1 MGSWET
7 EFQALADPVVAD
19 RYRGAF
25 PRAYRRAVSP
35 RQALREVQF
44 IEAHGGEAGVDLWL
58 ERGQPPDLRFYSA
71 RPGYLDEWLP
81 PLRNLGLRVIDQR
94 SFQIKTPEGKVY
106 LRCFQVEAPAGAER
120 LAAAREVVLDLLRAQ
135 LAGKVEDDRLNGLAL
150 VEGLDWRLIDV
161 LRGYRNYYLQLTRD
175 SRERFHQALLD
186 CPEAAR
192 LLCEYFRTRF
202 DPDLPWPSLDAREEE
217 GLLPLRLKLQEVLA
231 GVEDLKTDRL
241 LRMLFNLIDATV
253 RTNFFLP
260 GAEGRLAFKLSG
272 LGVIEMPAPKPLF
285 EIYVHS
291 PYVEA
296 VHLRA
301 SRVAR
306 GGIRWSDRP
315 DDFRTEVWE
324 LMRTQMLK
332 NALIVPQG
340 AKGGFIVKRGSPKEA
355 YVTFMRAL
363 LDLTDNL
370 EDGRAVHPPR
380 LVCYDSD
387 DYYLVVAADK
397 GTARLS
403 DTANQVATEY
413 RFWLK
418 DAFASGGSSGYDH
431 KRLGIT
437 AKGAF
442 ECARRHFREL
452 GRDLDN
458 EIVTV
463 VGIGSMDGD
472 VFGNGMLLSRRLK
485 LLAAFSGQHIF
496 LDPDPDPEASYLERK
511 RLFEQAA
518 GWDSYDRSL
527 ISEGGGVWPRA
538 AKEIPLSPQVRRWL
552 GIRQTALDGEQLIRH
567 LLTAE
572 ADLLWLGGI
581 GTYIKASGEK
591 NETVGDPANDSV
603 RVDACELKVKV
614 VAEGANLG
622 FTQKARVEYALKG
635 GKINLDAIDNSG
647 GVDLSDHEVNLKIL
661 LYRLKQTGQLQ
672 ENPGDWLA
680 DLEDEVVMRVLAH
693 NASQAL
699 CLSLELERCRRDVL
713 PFLALADRLE
723 NAGAL
728 DRQAADFP
736 DREEVLARPEGC
748 LTRPELAVLLSHAKM
763 QFKQA
768 LLERS
773 DFLRQDWLQPYLQGY
788 FPGLLVERYLPAV
801 AAHPLAPEI
810 TVTNLANFVL
820 DRAGATFLTWI
831 EDIAT
836 PLLEHAVG
844 LYLTFDAVLG
854 GQTLRAALLARERTL
869 GSARLYAL
877 LLRIEDTLARC
888 CCWFLERGRQLD
900 PDSQIITRGQ
910 EFLQIYLKA
919 WTIAGDEREFARLA
933 AEGLPEALMERL
945 VGFAALREFP
955 ALMDLA
961 LDIGGDFSE
970 VARAFRQVAEF
981 LGLPGLLDW
990 LARTP
995 ARSEWES
1002 RLKQTL
1008 EERLHGACLSLTRH
1022 LVKEEQALDALLR
1035 GPRCLQKFSRLLRLR
1050 REIEHCPP
1058 VTLIPFAA
1066 ISLELE
1072 GILNIL
1078 NFNALTQ
1085 TRSSPWPK
1093 QQS

>member
-1 MGSWET
+1 MSWQAK
-7 EFQALADPVVAD
+7 FQAKAGSALAA
-19 RYRGAF
+19 RYREAF
-25 PRAYRRAVSP
+25 PEAYRRAVSP
-35 RQALREVQF
+35 SQALKDVAF
-44 IEAHGGEAGVDLWL
+44 IEERGGIGVDLWL
-58 ERGQPPDLRFYSA
+58 DEGQPVLRFYSLK
-71 RPGYLDEWLP
+71 PGYLDEWLP
-81 PLRNLGLRVIDQR
+81 PLQNLGFRVVDQD
-94 SFQIKTPEGKVY
+94 SFQIRAPVGAVY
-106 LRCFQVEAPAGAER
+106 LRCFTVETQVGMKH
-120 LAAAREVVLDLLRAQ
+120 LAAAREAILGLLAAQ
-135 LAGKVEDDRLNGLAL
+135 LAGKVEDDRLSGLAL
-150 VEGLDWRLIDV
+150 VAALDWRLIDV

-175 SRERFHQALLD
+175 SRARFHQALLD
-186 CPEAAR
+186 CPQAAR

-202 DPDLPWPSLDAREEE
+202 DPDLPWPSLEAREEE

-291 PYVEA
+291 PCVEA

-306 GGIRWSDRP
+306 GGIRWSDR

-340 AKGGFIVKRGSPKEA
+340 AKGGFIVKRGDPKQA
-355 YVTFMRAL
+355 YITFMRAL

-370 EDGRAVHPPR
+370 EDGRIVHPPR
-380 LVCYDSD
+380 VLCYDGD

-397 GTARLS
+397 GTAYLS
-403 DTANQVATEY
+403 DTANQVAAEY

-472 VFGNGMLLSRRLK
+472 VFGNGMLLSRRIK

-496 LDPDPDPEASYLERK
+496 LDPDPDPAISYLERR
-511 RLFEQAA
+511 RLFEQVA
-518 GWDSYDRSL
+518 GWDQYDRSL

-538 AKEIPLSPQVRRWL
+538 AKEILLSPKVRRWL
-552 GIRQTALDGEQLIRH
+552 GIRQASLDGEQLIRH

-581 GTYIKASGEK
+581 GTYIKASDEK
-591 NETVGDPANDSV
+591 NEAVGDPANDSV

-622 FTQKARVEYALKG
+622 FTQKGRVEYALKG

-661 LYRLKQTGQLQ
+661 LYQLKQTGQLQ
-672 ENPGDWLA
+672 EDPVDWLA

-693 NASQAL
+693 NAAQAL
-699 CLSLELERCRRDVL
+699 CLSLELERCRRDAL
-713 PFLALADRLE
+713 PFLVLADRLE
-723 NAGAL
+723 NAGTL
-728 DRQAADFP
+728 DRQAEDFP

-788 FPGLLVERYLPAV
+788 FPGLLVERYRQAV

-820 DRAGATFLTWI
+820 DRAGATFLTWM
-831 EDIAT
+831 EDVAT
-836 PLLEHAVG
+836 PLLERAVG

-877 LLRIEDTLARC
+877 LLRIEDTLAQC

-919 WTIAGDEREFARLA
+919 WTIGDEREFARLA
-933 AEGLPEALMERL
+933 AEGLPEASIKKL

-955 ALMDLA
+955 ALVDLA
-961 LDIGGDFSE
+961 LDMGGDFSK

-990 LARTP
+990 LARMP

-1008 EERLHGACLSLTRH
+1008 KERLQGAGLSLARH
-1022 LVKEEQALDALLR
+1022 LIKEGKTLDALLR
-1035 GPRCLQKFSRLLRLR
+1035 SPRCLQKFSRFQRLR
-1050 REIEHCPP
+1050 REIERCPP
-1058 VTLIPFAA
+1058 VSLIPLAVL
-1066 ISLELE
+1066 SLELE
-1072 GILNIL
+1072 GILDTL

-1085 TRSSPWPK
+1085 TGSSP
-1093 QQS
+1093 